1 MIIFQIY
8 KYTAPFMSLGDD
20 FTGNKAQENKRF
32 IDWSI
37 ILILTL
43 VSLSCFLTVVLIEFP

>member
-1 MIIFQIY
+1 MAIFQIY
-8 KYTAPFMSLGDD
+8 KYTARFMSLGDD

-37 ILILTL
+37 ILVLTL
-43 VSLSCFLTVVLIEFP
+43 VSVPCFLTAVLIEFP